1 MGHQLTL
8 ERAAPTRRWPIF
20 TSGFVVGMAAGLIG
34 VGVAVAAERA
44 RRRAAQSAS
53 EPLPSARGE
62 AGLDEAGLDEELA
75 QTFPASDPLPHFHRI
90 D

>member
-8 ERAAPTRRWPIF
+8 
-20 TSGFVVGMAAGLIG
+20 
-34 VGVAVAAERA
+34 ERA
-44 RRRAAQSAS
+44 RRRAAQSAP

-62 AGLDEAGLDEELA
+62 AGLDENLA
-75 QTFPASDPLPHFHRI
+75 RTFPASDPLPHFHRI